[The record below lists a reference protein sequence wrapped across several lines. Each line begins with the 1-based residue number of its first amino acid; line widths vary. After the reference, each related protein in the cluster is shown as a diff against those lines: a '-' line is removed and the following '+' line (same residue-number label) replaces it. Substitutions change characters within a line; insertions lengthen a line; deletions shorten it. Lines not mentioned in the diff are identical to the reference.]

1 MKRLFSWILVTVLMF
16 TVLTA
21 CGTKSTDQT
30 AEQTTQEAA
39 AATTSTQATALTE
52 APKEPEKLSLWHI
65 QVSKTYAPIID
76 AAVERFE
83 KDNPN
88 VTVEVVAAEND
99 PYKTKLKVAAG
110 SGDAPDVFHSW
121 GGGWLE
127 AFVKEGSVMDLTQ
140 ELEKDNWRSTYHPAA
155 LSMCQFDGKNYGI
168 AYDLSVT
175 PVYYNKELFT
185 KYKVEVPK
193 TYTEFLAA
201 VKTFKDNGIIP
212 ISIANQTKWPGAL
225 LFVYLSNRIGGEQ
238 VFQDALARKNG
249 AGFEDPAFI
258 EAGKKIQ
265 ELVDMGAFPEGFNGM
280 NYDTGSSRIL
290 MYSDKAAMQIQ
301 TGGFYGV
308 VKGEAADFFKDNLGM
323 FPFPEVEGGK
333 GNPTNVVGGV
343 NAFSVSSK
351 TPHKESALKLLKYLT
366 DQTTSQEIV
375 DKVGKLPAVVGINPG
390 DPGQQM
396 LADLLSKANYLQGY
410 YDQFL
415 PPELGELHKDT
426 TQAIYGKTMTP
437 EEAAKKME
445 EKAKEIIK

>member
-1 MKRLFSWILVTVLMF
+1 MKRLLSGFLVTVFIF
-16 TVLTA
+16 TTLAA
-21 CGTKSTDQT
+21 CGTGAAQPADQT
-30 AEQTTQEAA
+30 KEDAA
-39 AATTSTQATALTE
+39 AQVSTQTPEVTPAE
-52 APKEPEKLSLWHI
+52 PPKEPEKLSLWHI
-65 QVSKTYAPIID
+65 QVSKTYSPIIE

-88 VTVEVVAAEND
+88 VTVDIVTAEND

-127 AFVKEGSVMDLTQ
+127 AFVKEGSVMDLTA
-140 ELEKDNWRSTYHPAA
+140 ELDKDDWRSMYFPAA
-155 LSMCQFDGKNYGI
+155 LSMCQFEGKNYGI

-175 PVYYNKELFT
+175 PVYYNKALFT
-185 KYKVEVPK
+185 KYNVAVP
-193 TYTEFLAA
+193 TTWTEFLAA

-225 LFVYLSNRIGGEQ
+225 LFVYLCNRIGGEQ
-238 VFQDALARKNG
+238 VFLDALARKNG
-249 AGFEDPAFI
+249 ATFEDPTFI

-308 VKGEAADFFKDNLGM
+308 VKGEAADFFNEKLGM
-323 FPFPEVEGGK
+323 FPFPTVEGGK

-343 NAFSVSSK
+343 NAFSISSK
-351 TPHKESALKLLKYLT
+351 TTHKESAIKLLKYLT
-366 DQTTSQEIV
+366 DATTSQEIV
-375 DKVGKLPAVVGINPG
+375 DKAGKLPVVNGVKPG

-396 LADLLSKANYLQGY
+396 LADMLSKANYLQGY